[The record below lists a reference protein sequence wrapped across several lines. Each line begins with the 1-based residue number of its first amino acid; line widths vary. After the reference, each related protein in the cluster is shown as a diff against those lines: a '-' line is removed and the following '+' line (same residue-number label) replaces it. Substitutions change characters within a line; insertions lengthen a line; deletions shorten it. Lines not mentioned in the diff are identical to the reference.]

1 MTAHSAIRA
10 DRAAAWIYRGL
21 WGVIVSWLRVPPL
34 PDDLPSAA
42 GEAPTRF
49 NPAPGFLRYLK
60 FFFWF
65 ALIAIDLAIMV
76 AWALLFANQRLA
88 GWILLGPALVL
99 AIVPDVIAYIAI
111 HLRYDTTWYVM
122 TDRALRIR
130 RGVWSI
136 NEITITFENVQNV
149 KITQGPVQRVFG
161 ISNLAIETAGAG
173 GGGEHGKSVSNQ
185 ALIEG
190 VADAE
195 ALRDRIMARVRR
207 SRSAG
212 LGDED
217 DHAPSRSSGTWTPAR
232 LDALRSVREEARALI
247 DLASG

>member
-1 MTAHSAIRA
+1 MTAPSASRA

-21 WGVIVSWLRVPPL
+21 WGVIVSWLRVPAL

-49 NPAPGFLRYLK
+49 HPAPGFLRYLK

-65 ALIAIDLAIMV
+65 ALIAIDLAIML
-76 AWALLFANQRLA
+76 AWALLFANQRMA

-99 AIVPDVIAYIAI
+99 AIVPDVLAYIAI

-149 KITQGPVQRVFG
+149 KITQGPVQRIFS
-161 ISNLAIETAGAG
+161 ISNLAIETAGS
-173 GGGEHGKSVSNQ
+173 GGGEQGGAVSNQ

-190 VADAE
+190 VSEAE

-217 DHAPSRSSGTWTPAR
+217 DGRPARHGGAWTPER
-232 LDALRSVREEARALI
+232 LDALRAVREEARALI